1 MRHRTDMAEFVLKYA
16 DGRGQIHQQVAT
28 AGTEKELRDRYTTQG
43 FLIYSV
49 KPRAAG
55 ALAATGMFGG
65 RKKLN
70 LEKFLIFNQQFVT
83 LIRAGLPILKGLDL
97 LAERLTD
104 PKLEPYIKSVRDEVR
119 NGTLLSD
126 AFRQQGIFPKIYISS
141 VMAGEK
147 SGSLTEVLDRFIH
160 YQKLA
165 LAVRKKVMVS
175 LMYPCVL
182 IVLVCVLMVFL
193 VTYVVPTFATLYSSM
208 QATLPQMTTILIA
221 VGTTARSYIVAGVIG
236 LIAAVFAFRW
246 WARRP
251 AARDR
256 IDRVKLKVPIL
267 GEIWLKYQVAQLARI
282 LSTLLTG
289 GIPLVQAMETAAD
302 SLSSPLLQKAVESAG
317 KSVREGQPLSG
328 SLRALKLFP
337 ALAIDMIE
345 VGESTGA
352 LPAMLNSVA
361 EFFEED
367 VNTRMQAALSLIEPA
382 IMLTMG
388 AVVAFVLIALY
399 LPIFSLADSI
409 H

>member
-1 MRHRTDMAEFVLKYA
+1 MAEFVLKYA

-28 AGTEKELRDRYTTQG
+28 AGSERELRDRFTTQG

-49 KPRAAG
+49 KPRSAG
-55 ALAATGMFGG
+55 ALSTGMLGG
-65 RKKLN
+65 KKKLN

-83 LIRAGLPILKGLDL
+83 LIRAGLPILKSLDL

-104 PKLEPYIKSVRDEVR
+104 PKLEPYIKAVRDEVR

-126 AFRQQGIFPKIYISS
+126 AFRQQGIFPKIYVSS

-147 SGSLTEVLDRFIH
+147 SGSLTEVLDRYIH
-160 YQKLA
+160 YQKLS

-182 IVLVCVLMVFL
+182 IVLVFVLMVFL

-208 QATLPQMTTILIA
+208 QATLPGITVLLIA
-221 VGTTARSYIVAGVIG
+221 IGTTARSYILVGFGAM
-236 LIAAVFAFRW
+236 IAAVFLFRW
-246 WARRP
+246 WSRRP
-251 AARDR
+251 AARDA
-256 IDRVKLKVPIL
+256 IDRVKLKVPIF

-302 SLSSPLLQKAVESAG
+302 SLTAPLLQRAVESAG

-328 SLRALKLFP
+328 SLRTLKLFP
-337 ALAIDMIE
+337 PLAIDMIE

-388 AVVAFVLIALY
+388 GVVAFVLIALY